1 MLNNKVVSPVLPL
14 VVSVTVILELPK
26 ASSKVPLKDTFE
38 RAFFKAQLGA
48 GVELPKTGKVF
59 VSVRNNDK
67 SQKLIKTAQIL
78 KSLNFEIVATK
89 GTAKYLEEN
98 QIKSTLVNKVYE
110 GRPNIVDMMK
120 NGEIDLVMNTTDG
133 SQAVEDSRSM
143 RAECLSDGIPYYTT
157 LSASSAAAIA
167 IQKWCEG
174 EIGVK
179 SLQSH

>member
-1 MLNNKVVSPVLPL
+1 MAG
-14 VVSVTVILELPK
+14 I
-26 ASSKVPLKDTFE
+26 PLKEQNFVTEIIPKHYSVKESVFPFNKFLGVDPFLGPEMRSTGEVMGKDNNFE

-143 RAECLSDGIPYYTT
+143 RAECLSDGI
-157 LSASSAAAIA
+157 
-167 IQKWCEG
+167 
-174 EIGVK
+174 
-179 SLQSH
+179 